1 MKQRTT
7 LKKILFTT
15 ASAAVLLLTSCPQDI
30 TPIKVALAEDTME
43 PKIVIESPLG
53 GDYFYSTVTVRGIIY
68 DDVMDEGDEAG
79 SLSSIYFTIANDETR
94 RGKINFNADD
104 SFTADTT
111 FGDINIAYDLSSK
124 EFSFEFP
131 TTDPYLRDRITLT
144 ITAEDK
150 NGNSIKSELSLVEND
165 GPVINFGFYAESH
178 DDYSSASK
186 LYSLSGNEVY
196 IAGWVSDSDSEEDTD
211 SADEIVELTWSVVG
225 TSLSGTLDLR
235 ETTED
240 WDADQGVYSHP
251 NKLDPAESFFFDP
264 ELRQFSTVTSID
276 IGDGAYFKVTA
287 EDKYGHIT
295 EEQQLLTP
303 PSNLMLLSF
312 DSVSPYYSDN
322 VIDIPFTG
330 SLLDPNDGDVVDTE
344 ISSAVLTFSSKVV
357 GVTPPSDYTITD
369 FALDGDD
376 NFTFTLNTTSMTAF
390 NVNLNATLLIT
401 DDQGDTINTKY
412 VTLINDSVEPTVSV
426 TGFTG
431 SNGNYLNPNDT
442 ATLVFTVNDDNSGFN
457 QIENLKIY
465 NQYPKTLNASG
476 STYTATFDFDTVP
489 ASADAGNSID
499 YEITISDNAGNTKTE
514 TDSGLYFYSPFTA
527 SDIYTLQA
535 STPSSSND
543 VSGASTWLRATGSP
557 EYDTLKI
564 YFTVDRVLNG
574 KPVITVSGSTGGSF
588 EIPSS
593 DIVYSESNSRWEA
606 DYVMQDD
613 DLTDQSQLTIEIE
626 LTDAAGNPSSSD
638 IITTNLYYDNSAPT
652 GTPAAPV
659 KTGSYPIYINASDMS
674 GSVTMTVDASTSGA
688 IDGDVIRLYLGS
700 DSDTGTQLVQTTY
713 NSSVNPTPLTF
724 SAAIPLA
731 GADGDRSFVAKIS
744 DSAGNFGPDSEVA
757 TLEKD
762 TVVDSYNAGSSYS
775 GSSSKEAA
783 FTQTTA
789 TAADDNGYTVL
800 WAITPS
806 GATMADDTA
815 LNVNI
820 TGASDNTYTATMTVT
835 DGAGNSENPSF
846 NFVWDTADPTVSF
859 SGEPSGWINAVS
871 SDVTV
876 TATGTDAGSG
886 VNTGT
891 YTWSVVA
898 SGTSTEVYTT
908 TGTTITLNDTNFST
922 DGSYTVTATVED
934 QLGNSGSSSF
944 DFDIDTSLPTASIT
958 ELGTAWYNTDF
969 TIDATASD
977 SLDSSLTYS
986 WNLTGPGSFTGAAS
1000 LLQSE
1005 DLYISATVLP
1015 NSGTY
1020 TAELTV
1026 TDDAGNPK
1034 IVSDTFKWDPN
1045 APTITAIDD
1054 YYITGNNNLDSSAS
1068 DETNGSDSLTY
1079 NWSITGPTAYSDA
1092 AYDTDA
1098 TFSLHVADL
1107 TDGAGIYSVTL
1118 TVTDAAGNPAEEL
1131 FNVYYDYDNTNPVID
1146 LTSCPPTGGS
1156 ATYIY
1161 TITNEVTDTI
1171 SGVDTSSYEWNV
1183 YDTAA
1188 TPNLMGTLSGTTLT
1202 LVNAA
1207 TGASDDIELTTSGTY
1222 TVYFTADDIHSNSTT
1237 ESFTLIWTI
1246 P

>member
-7 LKKILFTT
+7 LKKILFTA

-43 PKIVIESPLG
+43 PRIIVETPSG
-53 GDYFYSTVTVRGIIY
+53 GDYFFSTVTVSGFIF
-68 DDVMDEGDEAG
+68 DDVMEDGDGAG
-79 SLSSIYFTIANDETR
+79 SLASIYFTIANDETR

-104 SFTADTT
+104 TFTADTT
-111 FGDINIAYDLSSK
+111 FGDIDIEYDLGSG

-150 NGNSIKSELSLVEND
+150 NGNSIKSELSLVDND

-178 DDYSSASK
+178 IDYSTAEK
-186 LYSLSGNEVY
+186 IYSLSNSEVY
-196 IAGWVSDSDSEEDTD
+196 IAGTVSNSDLEADSD
-211 SADEIVELTWSVVG
+211 SADEIVSLIWSVVG
-225 TSLSGTLDLR
+225 TSLRGELDLR
-235 ETTED
+235 EGSEN
-240 WDADQGVYSHP
+240 WDAAQGVYAAP
-251 NKLDPAESFFFDP
+251 NDLDPAENFYFDP
-264 ELRQFSTVTSID
+264 ELRQFSTGLSID
-276 IGDGAYFKVTA
+276 IGDGAYFKIIA
-287 EDKYGHIT
+287 EDKYGHT
-295 EEQQLLTP
+295 VEEQQLLTP

-322 VIDIPFTG
+322 VINIPFTG

-376 NFTFTLNTTSMTAF
+376 SFTFTLDTTSMTAF

-465 NQYPKTLNASG
+465 NQDPKTLNASG

-499 YEITISDNAGNTKTE
+499 YQITISDLAGNTRTE

-659 KTGSYPIYINASDMS
+659 KTGSYPGFINASDMS
-674 GSVTMTVDASTSGA
+674 GSVTLTVDASSSGA

-700 DSDTGTQLVQTTY
+700 SSNTGTQLAQTTY
-713 NSSVNPTPLTF
+713 NSSINPTPFAFT
-724 SAAIPLA
+724 AATPLA
-731 GADGDRSFVAKIS
+731 GSDGDRTFVAKIS
-744 DSAGNFGPDSEVA
+744 DAAGNYGPDSSIA
-757 TLEKD
+757 TIEKD
-762 TVVDSYNAGSSYS
+762 TVVDTYNAGSSYS
-775 GSSSKEAA
+775 GASSKDAG
-783 FTQTTA
+783 FTQITA
-789 TAADDNGYTVL
+789 TAGDDNGYTVE
-800 WAITPS
+800 WAISPTGS
-806 GATMADDTA
+806 TMADNTE

-835 DGAGNSENPSF
+835 DGAGNSADSDF
-846 NFVWDTADPTVSF
+846 SFVWDTSNPAISF
-859 SGEPSGWINAVS
+859 SGEPSGWINASS
-871 SDVTV
+871 SDITV

-891 YTWSVVA
+891 YTWSVVTF
-898 SGTSTEVYTT
+898 GTSTEVYTT

-922 DGSYTVTATVED
+922 DGSYTATATVDD

-944 DFDIDTSLPTASIT
+944 DFDIDTGVPTAGIT
-958 ELGTAWYNTDF
+958 ELGTGWYNTDF
-969 TIDATASD
+969 TVDATTSD
-977 SLDSSLTYS
+977 GLDTSLTYS
-986 WNLTGPGSFTGAAS
+986 WSLSGPGTFSGAAS

-1005 DLYISATVLP
+1005 DLDISDTVLST
-1015 NSGTY
+1015 SGTY

-1026 TDDAGNPK
+1026 TDDAGNQT

-1054 YYITGNNNLDSSAS
+1054 YYVTGNNNLDSSAS
-1068 DETNGSDSLTY
+1068 DEANGSGSLTY
-1079 NWSITGPTAYSDA
+1079 NWSITGPTAYADLNYDSDS
-1092 AYDTDA
+1092 
-1098 TFSLHVADL
+1098 TFSLKVSDL
-1107 TDGAGIYSVTL
+1107 NDGAGIYGVTL
-1118 TVTDAAGNPAEEL
+1118 TVTDGAGNSTDEP
-1131 FNVYYDYDNTNPVID
+1131 FSVFYDYDNTFPVID
-1146 LTSCPPTGGS
+1146 LTSCPTTGGS
-1156 ATYIY
+1156 TTYTY
-1161 TITNEVTDTI
+1161 TITDEVTDTI

-1188 TPNLMGTLSGTTLT
+1188 TPNLLGTLSGTTLT
-1202 LVNAA
+1202 LVNTA

-1237 ESFTLIWTI
+1237 ESFTLFWTV